1 MCSISTIAPTAAFLR
16 LCCILGYLSKQVLES
31 MILFNQS
38 FPFAGRRI
46 SEQGSHGSWPGVW
59 RGDEDQETSG
69 QRARPGDQ
77 DVKTN
82 PVKSRVY
89 QFICANKCYC
99 LNDSLN
105 FITLRDVDRN
115 QPHLMIPVR
124 GRKLIRSS
132 RGRGRS
138 SCCPC
143 RGNLQRCRRSPSY
156 RTRRTRL
163 VCRRRPRSSSR
174 ECCSWRQDKHSL
186 QPRRSEPPHH
196 WGWRFRQ
203 QRGRRTWKPWLDS
216 RAQHNS
222 GGPVLIARVLYQKI
236 WDQICYFEGINF
248 HSI

>member
-1 MCSISTIAPTAAFLR
+1 MIH
-16 LCCILGYLSKQVLES
+16 CIY
-31 MILFNQS
+31 
-38 FPFAGRRI
+38 
-46 SEQGSHGSWPGVW
+46 
-59 RGDEDQETSG
+59 
-69 QRARPGDQ
+69 
-77 DVKTN
+77 
-82 PVKSRVY
+82 
-89 QFICANKCYC
+89 
-99 LNDSLN
+99 
-105 FITLRDVDRN
+105 FITLRGRN
-115 QPHLMIPVR
+115 QPHLMIPAQ
-124 GRKLIRSS
+124 GRKFSRSS

-156 RTRRTRL
+156 RTRQTRL

-236 WDQICYFEGINF
+236 WDQIPNMSFWRNQFPFDLNCLHLFQTLQTSNILALHYTAETLAYIICFANKNKQEVSCHLWHDR
-248 HSI
+248 HSIEYVTHLKLAALILYIKH